1 MAGENP
7 IQWFPGHMAKTRR
20 LIGESLPLVDCVAE
34 VVDARIPVSSRN
46 PEMEAL
52 CRGKPRLMLLNKCD
66 LADERATAE
75 WLGRFREEGCRA
87 LAVDCKTGA
96 GLSKFIPAVKGLLRE
111 KLESRREKGM
121 AGRAIRVLVAGIPN
135 SGKSTFINRMAG
147 AKIARAEDRPG
158 VTRGKQWVSL
168 GGGVELLDTPGVL
181 WPKFESREVGENLA
195 FTGAIRDEVL
205 DIETLAA
212 RLCEVLAKSS
222 PEALRARYKLGGEL
236 PGQGSAVLEAIGR
249 KRGMLLPGGEADTL
263 RAASVLLDEFRSGK
277 LGRITLERCG
287 KED

>member
-205 DIETLAA
+205 DVETLAA

-222 PEALRARYKLGGEL
+222 PEALRARYKLVGEL
-236 PGQGSAVLEAIGR
+236 PGQGSALLEAIGR
-249 KRGMLLPGGEADTL
+249 KRGMLLSGGEADTL

-277 LGRITLERCG
+277 LGRVTLERCG
-287 KED
+287 KEG